1 MDTDIASSFMPQIM
15 MSAVGDEIAALAI
28 TFLRSSEYIKNPYLK
43 SSLVTVLYAGQFPM
57 YHLSKGIL
65 GDILM
70 GSDLANR
77 HLLHALMKFYIGKP
91 SLSRLRRTFQR

>member
-1 MDTDIASSFMPQIM
+1 MLSLQSNQSTKSVFRFMPQIM
-15 MSAVGDEIAALAI
+15 MSAVGDEIVALAI

-43 SSLVTVLYAGQFPM
+43 SSLVTVLFAGQFPM

-70 GSDLANR
+70 GSELANE
-77 HLLHALMKFYIGKP
+77 HLLHALIKFYIGM
-91 SLSRLRRTFQR
+91 